1 MAFEYTVNPELD
13 RIVEEKGNTYISF
26 RKITWG
32 PEIDEEK
39 EKLDIRKYYTNA
51 DGEEVVGKG
60 VSFLTDEGPHELTK
74 ILLEEG
80 YGHSDDIAEAIKN
93 RDDYNDIV
101 KAITNN
107 DNKSEGYFDPNT
119 FIGDDIDA

>member
-101 KAITNN
+101 EAITNN

>member
-101 KAITNN
+101 EDITNN
-107 DNKSEGYFDPNT
+107 DNKNKCFK
-119 FIGDDIDA
+119 IDIVLDT

>member
-101 KAITNN
+101 EAITNN
-107 DNKSEGYFDPNT
+107 DNKSEGYFDPNR
-119 FIGDDIDA
+119 FIGYDIDA

>member
-101 KAITNN
+101 EDITNN
-107 DNKSEGYFDPNT
+107 DNKSEGYFDPKT

>member
-101 KAITNN
+101 EAITNN

-119 FIGDDIDA
+119 FIGDDIYA

>member
-93 RDDYNDIV
+93 RDDYDHIV
-101 KAITNN
+101 EAITCI
-107 DNKSEGYFDPNT
+107 DKKSEGYFDPNT

>member
-101 KAITNN
+101 EAITNN
-107 DNKSEGYFDPNT
+107 DNKAEGYFDPNT

>member
-93 RDDYNDIV
+93 RDDYNDILE
-101 KAITNN
+101 AITNN